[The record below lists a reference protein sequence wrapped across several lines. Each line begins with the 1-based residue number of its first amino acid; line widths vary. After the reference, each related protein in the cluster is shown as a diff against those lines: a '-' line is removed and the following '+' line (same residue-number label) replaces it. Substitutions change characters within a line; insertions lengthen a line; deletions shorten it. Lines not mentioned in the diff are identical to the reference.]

1 MEILFEDEVMLVLNK
16 PAGMVTTRESDQL
29 TENSDQ
35 YYVEDWIQKHYPN
48 KLPRGGI
55 VHRLDKGTSGILVVA
70 KTEESL
76 KQLKNQFKT
85 RQVIK
90 HYYAIAGGDLPR
102 SGNIKMPINRSRY
115 SFGRFK
121 VDEDGKMAETE
132 FEVIK
137 KLVIN
142 GKKYTLVDVN
152 LKTGRTHQ
160 IRVHFSYMGWPLLG
174 DKIYGGSP
182 VGELNRPYLPAYFLK
197 INNQIFK
204 SEMPLELKNIL
215 TANDQK

>member
-1 MEILFEDEVMLVLNK
+1 MEILFENEVMLVLNK
-16 PAGMVTTRESDQL
+16 PAGTVTTN
-29 TENSDQ
+29 ENRSNKDET
-35 YYVEDWIQKHYPN
+35 VEDWVKKNRPN
-48 KLPRGGI
+48 KLSRGGI

-90 HYYAIAGGDLPR
+90 HYYAMAGGDLPH
-102 SGNIKMPINRSRY
+102 SGNIKMPINRSKY
-115 SFGRFK
+115 SFSRFR
-121 VDEDGKMAETE
+121 VDEDGKVAETE

-137 KLVIN
+137 KYVIA
-142 GKKYTLVDVN
+142 GKKYSLVDIN

-174 DKIYGGSP
+174 DKIYGGSS
-182 VGELNRPYLPAYFLK
+182 VGELNRPFLHAYFLK
-197 INNQIFK
+197 INDQIFK
-204 SEMPLELKNIL
+204 SEMATDLKYIL
-215 TANDQK
+215 AKYEQK